1 MTKRRE
7 QAMRAEDVKP
17 GMWVRDRDEVFQVAG
32 HIDDLWFRI
41 AYLDGHLKGFTT

>member
-1 MTKRRE
+1 
-7 QAMRAEDVKP
+7 MRAEDVKP